1 MLDNMKIE
9 LGKYYHFDE
18 LRKKW
23 EENYPE
29 AEPLTVEF
37 LEENLSPEI
46 KLYEVEGNYVS
57 FHLKSLGD
65 ISQITEGTF
74 TVERCKIDFKNPK
87 VFSARVNVCGIDQ
100 GSNSDGIVLFQDSD
114 KNFFVELEDGKY
126 QRELVNIKD
135 LFHGIHEEKR
145 AQGYIYHFPA
155 RGVVLR
161 QNTLSLNRASHNADC
176 RPNFGR
182 MDFSQNSV
190 YQLVTA
196 KDTYRPINTDP
207 PQGLRLTVFD
217 KPYLSVENLSRRIY
231 GNSNCTFV
239 YSSPFMH
246 SEEYHKKYRK
256 LLNLAFRFP
265 DQQKVF
271 AYEKTEAIGY
281 GTIALLGNSTDKIA
295 ANYDQYT
302 ENFAK
307 NFKRLFHEDLNL
319 TALRRNRIYF
329 EIFHSDV
336 GSETRDATM
345 QSFTIDPPK
354 KHERECNIRPCWMGY
369 EGQKY
374 TGGRYQ
380 NILFKDVLMANLAMA
395 LLGFQF
401 GKSGNEDKKQK
412 ATVPMV
418 EESYREGKQAF
429 QEISQELLGMQK
441 EESELVKFAAYC
453 DLLRIPIRADILK
466 NIQLEN
472 EYGRSAEITELLELT
487 EKILSSPL
495 NHPVEE
501 EITRLNSER
510 LLKYFRLDQKPV
522 GNPNEYCRHPSLIH
536 NIPIGPMD
544 VPRKMALLFAKI
556 DNMKFTMGDGSK
568 IRFREC
574 ILHLAELIKIKWAK
588 ELEQNYTES
597 LPNHGIE
604 QSSFQYQPG
613 IMVSLSAKEDKEMIR
628 HYSDP
633 DFYSRIASF
642 ISGLCENEIS
652 EITKINL
659 FRMAQIFLPVIC
671 AEESQNFALL
681 QKRRESF
688 YFAPSQE
695 LDPIDPKIERLSK
708 RTKLSLLQAR
718 QIFEQFPKT
727 KEKYCVD
734 SFMVPLSET
743 LAEILLNMISLVRE
757 FRSHFPDVN
766 KSWESFTSLYKKQP
780 RSQSLQEWQMYCKEK
795 DAPLPISLTS
805 AGAETCEIELK
816 KAADEIKKHKIA
828 APVGLVLKNFKI
840 ASKVIDEAAKT
851 RTRMPLLIKEFME
864 CNKKIFRTEDWSLIV
879 NGMAYY
885 LAMSGENFHPAID
898 SLCQI
903 FQQSLASQ
911 SQSTEEAGAFYKNFA
926 SFWQPDP
933 VKSSTQPPSNED
945 VAKTLIQV
953 YNGWLQRA
961 ESLLQE
967 IRDCE
972 RIQGSSLAN
981 YHINED
987 LYGQYSTL
995 QGEVKPHVNSFV
1007 FYVFS
1012 GQGTHVLYK
1021 FMAKHINNAILLKTV
1036 DKDGKIGLAKGY
1048 RSQVHFLD
1056 IDQLMSVVFGGME
1069 VLSPS
1074 QDIYEIARKSL
1085 SRKLIAP
1092 LGLAILGSYRCSADN
1107 KVSFSPSAE
1116 VELDQ
1121 YDLIATSSVGP
1132 EMENQVEY
1140 PFTGELVSH
1149 IEDQRP
1155 VMSMKLEKGLLAP
1168 KDRIYFVPET
1178 TLKPA
1183 YFQISKTGGNVNV
1196 WKREVARHHHG
1207 AGWQPQSYYY
1217 LGCFEFPEFE
1227 KEMELYLLP
1236 FVSKSHRKREDR
1248 VAILFKNKR
1257 ENILYAQPNLE
1268 HKLPAKILKLWD
1280 KDHDS
1285 AQDEQA
1291 YPAEFFDGKV
1301 FILKDLWPKQQLIAS
1316 IAGQNHFSRFLS
1328 LAEISG
1334 S

>member
-1 MLDNMKIE
+1 MKIE
-9 LGKYYHFDE
+9 LGKYYHFED

-29 AEPLTVEF
+29 AEPLTIEF

-46 KLYEVEGNYVS
+46 RLYEIEGNYVS

-87 VFSARVNVCGIDQ
+87 IFSARVNVCGIDQ
-100 GSNSDGIVLFQDSD
+100 GSHSDGIVLFQDSD
-114 KNFFVELEDGKY
+114 KNFFVELEDNQY

-135 LFHGIHEEKR
+135 LFQGVSEEKR
-145 AQGYIYHFPA
+145 TQGYIYHFPA
-155 RGVVLR
+155 RGVVLK
-161 QNTLSLNRASHNADC
+161 QNTLSLNRSAHNADC

-207 PQGLRLTVFD
+207 AQGLRLTVFD

-239 YSSPFMH
+239 YSSPSIH

-256 LLNLAFRFP
+256 LLNLTFRFP

-271 AYEKTEAIGY
+271 SYEKTEAIGY
-281 GTIALLGNSTDKIA
+281 AAVALLGNSTDKIA

-307 NFKRLFHEDLNL
+307 NFKRLFQEDLSL
-319 TALRRNRIYF
+319 PALRRNRIYL

-336 GSETRDATM
+336 GAETRDATM

-369 EGQKY
+369 RGQKY

-380 NILFKDVLMANLAMA
+380 NILFKDVLMANLIVA
-395 LLGFQF
+395 LLGLQF
-401 GKSGNEDKKQK
+401 GKTEEKKAK
-412 ATVPMV
+412 NTLPLI
-418 EESYREGKQAF
+418 EESYKEGKQAF
-429 QEISQELLGMQK
+429 QEIIQEIAVLQKENTELL
-441 EESELVKFAAYC
+441 KFAAYC
-453 DLLRIPIRADILK
+453 DLLKISAKADILK
-466 NIQLEN
+466 NIQLDS
-472 EYGRSAEITELLELT
+472 EYTRTPEITELLDIT

-495 NHPVEE
+495 NHPVSE
-501 EITRLNSER
+501 EIARLNSER

-522 GNPNEYCRHPSLIH
+522 GNPNEYCRHPSLIY
-536 NIPIGPMD
+536 NIPIGPSD
-544 VPRKMALLFAKI
+544 VPKKIAALLSKI
-556 DNMKFTMGDGSK
+556 DNLKFTMSDGSK

-574 ILHLAELIKIKWAK
+574 TLHLAELIKIKWAK
-588 ELEQNYTES
+588 ELEQNYNES
-597 LPNHGIE
+597 LPHHGIE
-604 QSSFQYQPG
+604 QSCFQYQQG
-613 IMVSLSAKEDKEMIR
+613 IPVSLSSKEDKEMIR

-633 DFYSRIASF
+633 DFYARIASF
-642 ISGLCENEIS
+642 ISGLCESDIA
-652 EITKINL
+652 EITKVDL
-659 FRMAQIFLPVIC
+659 FRMAQLFLPVIC

-688 YFAPSQE
+688 YFAPAQE
-695 LDPIDPKIERLSK
+695 QEEIDSRIERLSK

-718 QIFEQFPKT
+718 QIFEQFPQT

-743 LAEILLNMISLVRE
+743 LAEILLNLISLVRE
-757 FRSHFPDVN
+757 FRSNFPDMN

-795 DAPLPISLTS
+795 DAPLPISLNS
-805 AGAETCEIELK
+805 LGAETCEIELK
-816 KAADEIKKHKIA
+816 KAADEIKKHKID
-828 APVGLVLKNFKI
+828 APIGVVLKNFKI
-840 ASKVIDEAAKT
+840 ASKIIEETAKT
-851 RTRMPLLIKEFME
+851 RTRLPLLIKEFME
-864 CNKKIFRTEDWSLIV
+864 CNKKVFRTEDWSLIL
-879 NGMAYY
+879 NGISYY
-885 LAMSGENFHPAID
+885 LAMAGENFYPGIET
-898 SLCQI
+898 LCQI
-903 FQQSLASQ
+903 FQQNLANQ
-911 SQSTEEAGAFYKNFA
+911 SQASEEASLFYKNFA
-926 SFWQPDP
+926 SFWQPEP
-933 VKSSTQPPSNED
+933 VKSSSEPSNQAEMTKNL
-945 VAKTLIQV
+945 VQA
-953 YNGWLQRA
+953 YNGWLARV
-961 ESLLQE
+961 ENLLQE

-972 RIQGSSLAN
+972 RIQGSPLQN

-987 LYGQYSTL
+987 LYGQFSTL
-995 QGEVKPHVNSFV
+995 QGQAKPHLNSFV
-1007 FYVFS
+1007 FYIFS

-1069 VLSPS
+1069 NLSPS
-1074 QDIYEIARKSL
+1074 QELYEIARKSL

-1107 KVSFSPSAE
+1107 KVNFSPSAE
-1116 VELDQ
+1116 VELDP

-1132 EMENQVEY
+1132 EMENQVQY
-1140 PFTGELVSH
+1140 PFTGDLVSY

-1155 VMSMKLEKGLLAP
+1155 VAGIKLEKELLP
-1168 KDRIYFVPET
+1168 PEDRIYFVPAT

-1207 AGWQPQSYYY
+1207 AQWQPQSYYY

-1248 VAILFKNKR
+1248 VAVLFKNKR

-1285 AQDEQA
+1285 AQEEQA
-1291 YPAEFFDGKV
+1291 YPGEFFHGRV
-1301 FILKDLWPKQQLIAS
+1301 FVLKDLWPKQQLIAS
-1316 IAGQNHFSRFLS
+1316 ITGQNHFSRFLS